1 MRGVIEEDAA
11 VFEVFA
17 VAVGVCFAGEGYGG
31 GGAAVQLLEVAAGG
45 VLVDDVDF
53 GLVGEG
59 CLVVAQGGDG
69 AFQAGDAGEAFLG
82 GSVFLDVCQARF
94 QSFDHGGESVVV
106 FGVGGFA
113 LGGIVVSDMFLF
125 YAGY

>member
-1 MRGVIEEDAA
+1 M
-11 VFEVFA
+11 
-17 VAVGVCFAGEGYGG
+17 
-31 GGAAVQLLEVAAGG
+31 
-45 VLVDDVDF
+45 DDVDF

-106 FGVGGFA
+106 FGVGGLRWGDRGFGHV
-113 LGGIVVSDMFLF
+113 LILRWIVEHVFDVLV
-125 YAGY
+125 AGR